1 MIRLT
6 TLLAESK
13 LKLNIPPDIK
23 NLHKLFKQNGKQL
36 YVVGGA
42 VRDAILG
49 NTPKDFDLTT
59 DAKPEE
65 VEAIAKQGGYKTVDV
80 GKSFGVVVVNGHEIA
95 TFRKDIGKGRR
106 PDAVDY
112 TDIKGDV
119 KRRDLTINALFYDLG
134 REEIVDLVGG
144 LSDIKK
150 KKIRTVGD
158 PKQRFDEDP
167 LRKMRAVR
175 FAATVGGSMS
185 KDTWNALRQSPSLK
199 GISSERIRDEFIKG
213 ILKAGLVGAYLK
225 MLTKL
230 GMWKD
235 IFPGLIINQKH
246 NNKIK
251 DYKVQIANTLKGNP
265 SDKVLSKLK
274 SLSYTVQEV
283 RDIVHL
289 IKLKE
294 FSSKDIYIIKKEQA
308 ITKLKPQQIKMWA
321 SIVGKHILKIWKF
334 KLSVQSKE
342 AISQGYKGK
351 QIGDYIKQR
360 ETELFDSK

>member
-1 MIRLT
+1 
-6 TLLAESK
+6 
-13 LKLNIPPDIK
+13 
-23 NLHKLFKQNGKQL
+23 
-36 YVVGGA
+36 
-42 VRDAILG
+42 
-49 NTPKDFDLTT
+49 
-59 DAKPEE
+59 
-65 VEAIAKQGGYKTVDV
+65 
-80 GKSFGVVVVNGHEIA
+80 
-95 TFRKDIGKGRR
+95 
-106 PDAVDY
+106 
-112 TDIKGDV
+112 
-119 KRRDLTINALFYDLG
+119 
-134 REEIVDLVGG
+134 
-144 LSDIKK
+144 
-150 KKIRTVGD
+150 
-158 PKQRFDEDP
+158 
-167 LRKMRAVR
+167 
-175 FAATVGGSMS
+175 
-185 KDTWNALRQSPSLK
+185 
-199 GISSERIRDEFIKG
+199 
-213 ILKAGLVGAYLK
+213 
-225 MLTKL
+225 
-230 GMWKD
+230 MWKD

-251 DYKVQIANTLKGNP
+251 DYKVQIANILKGNP

-274 SLSYTVQEV
+274 SLSYTVQEI

>member
-1 MIRLT
+1 
-6 TLLAESK
+6 
-13 LKLNIPPDIK
+13 
-23 NLHKLFKQNGKQL
+23 
-36 YVVGGA
+36 
-42 VRDAILG
+42 
-49 NTPKDFDLTT
+49 
-59 DAKPEE
+59 
-65 VEAIAKQGGYKTVDV
+65 
-80 GKSFGVVVVNGHEIA
+80 
-95 TFRKDIGKGRR
+95 
-106 PDAVDY
+106 
-112 TDIKGDV
+112 
-119 KRRDLTINALFYDLG
+119 
-134 REEIVDLVGG
+134 
-144 LSDIKK
+144 
-150 KKIRTVGD
+150 
-158 PKQRFDEDP
+158 
-167 LRKMRAVR
+167 MRAVR
-175 FAATVGGSMS
+175 FSASVGGSMS
-185 KDTWNALRQSPSLK
+185 KETWNALRQSPSLK

-308 ITKLKPQQIKMWA
+308 VTKLKPQQIKMWA
-321 SIVGKHILKIWKF
+321 SIVGKNILKIWKF